1 MTKHYTVVFTPRA
14 ERQLDSLYAY
24 IADHSGDA
32 RANDFVDGIVS
43 DCTSLSTFPER
54 GTKRDDVRP
63 NLRTKGY
70 ARRVTIA
77 FSIDAR
83 THVVA
88 IHGVFYGGRNFEQ
101 LLRDEERD

>member
-1 MTKHYTVVFTPRA
+1 MTKHYTVVFTPSA

-24 IADHSGDA
+24 IADHGDEA
-32 RANDFVDGIVS
+32 RADRFVGGIVE
-43 DCTSLSTFPER
+43 DCMALSTFPER

-77 FSIDAR
+77 FSVDVA

-88 IHGVFYGGRNFEQ
+88 IHGVFYGGQDFEQ
-101 LLRDEERD
+101 LLRDTDD